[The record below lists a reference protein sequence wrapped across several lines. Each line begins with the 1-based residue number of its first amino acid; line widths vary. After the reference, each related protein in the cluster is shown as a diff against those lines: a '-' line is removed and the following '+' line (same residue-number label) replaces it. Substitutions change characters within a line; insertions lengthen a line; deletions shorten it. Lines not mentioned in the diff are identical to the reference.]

1 MFTELCNYHR
11 YIIPDHLHPS
21 KEKPNPLV
29 VTLPCLLPQR
39 QMGRRKCNPFQY
51 SYLENSLDR
60 EAWLATVHGVAKN
73 RTQLGEHS
81 LFSSLKPLATTHLLC
96 MELPILDIL
105 HKWNPATC
113 DLL

>member
-11 YIIPDHLHPS
+11 YLIPDHLHPS

-39 QMGRRKCNPFQY
+39 QRGRRKWQSIPVFLPGEFFGQRSLVGY
-51 SYLENSLDR
+51 SPWGRKESDS
-60 EAWLATVHGVAKN
+60 T
-73 RTQLGEHS
+73 GEHS
-81 LFSSLKPLATTHLLC
+81 LFCSLKPLATTHLLC

-105 HKWNPATC
+105 HKWNPTTC